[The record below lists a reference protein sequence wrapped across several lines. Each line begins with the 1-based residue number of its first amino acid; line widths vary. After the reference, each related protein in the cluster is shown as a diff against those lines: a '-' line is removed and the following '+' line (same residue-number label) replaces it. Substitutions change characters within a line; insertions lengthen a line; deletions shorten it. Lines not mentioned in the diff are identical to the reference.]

1 MATPAVFLDWPKSLA
16 VTYGPYRAVL
26 DRWSDADTG
35 IFLVDLGFKRPTY
48 LEIRVKGYSS
58 PESGTPEGDAA
69 TAFAN
74 ELAPPGSRARLHS
87 TTKLGTYS
95 QTLTRFAARIEL
107 EHGLDYGEAL
117 HAAGH
122 ARVGSF
128 MG

>member
-1 MATPAVFLDWPKSLA
+1 MAKPKAFQDWPKSLA

-26 DRWSDADTG
+26 DRWMDADTG
-35 IFLVDLGFKRPTY
+35 LFLVDLGFDEWRY
-48 LEIRVKGYSS
+48 VEVRVMGYSS
-58 PESGTPEGDAA
+58 PEHGTPEGDAA

-74 ELAPPGSRARLHS
+74 DLAPPGSRARLYS
-87 TTKLGTYS
+87 NKAGKLDKTI
-95 QTLTRFAARIEL
+95 TRFVASIEL
-107 EHGLDYGEAL
+107 EHGLDYGEVL